1 MIDTDYLGVVMGL
14 DFVALDFETANRAP
28 SSACAVGG
36 VRVRDGK
43 VVEEFH
49 SLIRPP
55 EDHDEFEPGN
65 VRVHGIRSSD
75 VTRAPRWPELYPQ
88 LRDFIG
94 DDVVVGHNAAFDTS
108 VLLNTCGA
116 YDIDWPV
123 LNVVCTLR
131 LARAALRLPSYS
143 LPWVAEH
150 LDVPAFDHHGPL
162 ADARASALVLLALA
176 AGVSAGSVD
185 ELTKRLAVPSTV
197 TWTDSDDALFAALA
211 AEGDAIV
218 GAGFAGE
225 VVCFTGALKLMVRN
239 RARELVVE
247 QGGTWQDGVTRTTT
261 ILVTGD
267 FDDRTF
273 RPGAAFSSK
282 LAKAFTQ
289 IENGQQLEIITEEAF
304 VTRMSI
310 GEEELR
316 AKIAAN
322 GGRSK
327 VPDWVVTQA
336 ANGPTDG
343 EFWDWYRAA
352 LAHPAGRAVG
362 GEPCVWCASPVPV
375 KAHWIHRERHV
386 CGVHCNERLKRGA
399 RRAWERAGIA
409 MPVPSG
415 TDPVWN

>member
-1 MIDTDYLGVVMGL
+1 MGL
-14 DFVALDFETANRAP
+14 DFVALDFETANRSP
-28 SSACAVGG
+28 SSACAVGA

-65 VRVHGIRSSD
+65 VRVHGIGFSD
-75 VTRAPRWPELYPQ
+75 VAHSPRWPELYPR
-88 LRDFIG
+88 LRDFI
-94 DDVVVGHNAAFDTS
+94 DNDVVVGHNAAFDTS

-150 LDVPAFDHHGPL
+150 LGVPAFDHHDPL

-176 AGVSAGSVD
+176 AEASAGSVD
-185 ELTKRLAVPSTV
+185 ELTERLAVPSTM
-197 TWTDSDDALFAALA
+197 TWTEHDDAVFAALA
-211 AEGDAIV
+211 AEGDSIV

-273 RPGAAFSSK
+273 RPGAPFTSK

-327 VPDWVVTQA
+327 VPDWIVVQA
-336 ANGPTDG
+336 ASGPGDG

-362 GEPCVWCASPVPV
+362 SEPCVWCAGPVPA

-399 RRAWERAGIA
+399 RRAWDRAGIEL
-409 MPVPSG
+409 PVP
-415 TDPVWN
+415 

>member
-1 MIDTDYLGVVMGL
+1 MGL
-14 DFVALDFETANRAP
+14 DFVALDFETANRSH
-28 SSACAVGG
+28 SSACAVGA
-36 VRVRDGK
+36 VRVRDGRI
-43 VVEEFH
+43 VEEFQ

-55 EDHDEFEPGN
+55 DGHDTFEPGS
-65 VRVHGIRSSD
+65 VRVHGITPNHI
-75 VTRAPRWPELYPQ
+75 VHAPRWPVLYPR
-88 LRDFIG
+88 LREFIG

-116 YDIDWPV
+116 YDIDWPT

-131 LARAALRLPSYS
+131 LARAALHLPSYS
-143 LPWVAEH
+143 LPWVAAH
-150 LDVPAFDHHGPL
+150 LDVAAFDHHDPL

-176 AGVSAGSVD
+176 AAAPAGSVD
-185 ELTKRLAVPSTV
+185 ELTEQLAVPSTM
-197 TWTDSDDALFAALA
+197 TWTEQDDQLFTALT

-218 GAGFAGE
+218 GTGFVGE

-316 AKIAAN
+316 AKISAR
-322 GGRSK
+322 GGRTK
-327 VPDWVVTQA
+327 VPSWIVAQA
-336 ANGPTDG
+336 ETGAGRGT
-343 EFWDWYRAA
+343 FWDWYRAA
-352 LAHPAGRAVG
+352 LAHPAGPTSG
-362 GEPCVWCASPVPV
+362 GAPCVWCGAPVSA

-399 RRAWERAGIA
+399 RRAWDRSGIVV
-409 MPVPSG
+409 PFPSG
-415 TDPVWN
+415 GDRSWS